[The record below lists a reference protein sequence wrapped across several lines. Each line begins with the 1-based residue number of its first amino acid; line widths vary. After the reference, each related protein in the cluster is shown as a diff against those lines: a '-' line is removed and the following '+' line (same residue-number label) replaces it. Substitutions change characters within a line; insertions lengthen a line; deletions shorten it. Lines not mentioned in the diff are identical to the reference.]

1 MLNIGKLKRSSGL
14 VIAILALMIMGQSA
28 LAGDDASIK
37 GDLRANIQQSM
48 KQFIDTMAVDSQLYL
63 YDAVDGRLLSL
74 RLKKLHDGIV
84 KKGDYYV
91 SCADFSDAD
100 GNIIDVDFLVRPKEG
115 KLITTQALIHSVD
128 GKKRQYHLEG

>member
-14 VIAILALMIMGQSA
+14 VITILALMTMGQSA